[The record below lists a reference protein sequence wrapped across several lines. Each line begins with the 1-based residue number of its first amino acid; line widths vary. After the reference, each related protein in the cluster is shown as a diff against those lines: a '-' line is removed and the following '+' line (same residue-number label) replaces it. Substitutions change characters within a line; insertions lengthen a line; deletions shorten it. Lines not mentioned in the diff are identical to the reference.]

1 MKLNKKVNS
10 LTNRDTFVSLYFFAL
25 LDGEL
30 YQVGATE
37 RRVRRLLCG
46 AVFAAAGGGSEGGYT
61 TLSGGLSG
69 GGSLK
74 RKNPAGRLPCGVGW
88 DGTTVSGRMLF
99 RTVFLRK

>member
-61 TLSGGLSG
+61 TLSGGQVGSAVV
-69 GGSLK
+69 GGSPI
-74 RKNPAGRLPCGVGW
+74 RPPPQGGCHAGWGK
-88 DGTTVSGRMLF
+88 VSAGGYSCS
-99 RTVFLRK
+99 V